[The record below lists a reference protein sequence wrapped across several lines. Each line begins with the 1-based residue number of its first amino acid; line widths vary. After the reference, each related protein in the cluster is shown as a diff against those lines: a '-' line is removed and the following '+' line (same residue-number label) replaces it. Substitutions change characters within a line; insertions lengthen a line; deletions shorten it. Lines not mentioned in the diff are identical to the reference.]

1 MARKTLP
8 LFLRVYGERSNGVW
22 SLICLDFT
30 LAVQAE
36 SLQEAKLKLQQM
48 VKSNKTD
55 ALAEDGQDH
64 EFAVAFLRRKAPV
77 AFWVKYYWYS
87 FLAKIRGNS
96 GQDDTDHVADSAPI
110 PMVPA
115 GA

>member
-1 MARKTLP
+1 MKTLP
-8 LFLRVYGERSNGVW
+8 LFLRVYGERSDGVW
-22 SLICLDFT
+22 SLICLDFN

-48 VKSNKTD
+48 AKSYIAD
-55 ALAEDGQDH
+55 ALAEDGSDH
-64 EFAVAFLRRKAPV
+64 EFAVSFLRRKAPV
-77 AFWVKYYWYS
+77 EFWVKYYWYS

-96 GQDDTDHVADSAPI
+96 DGDGIDHVADSAPI